1 MANQPRGFGDK
12 NTADVRLHLMNSD
25 GVEYTGSPLILHSQV
40 LKKAKV
46 FETKLSRC
54 RSSDMRP
61 FEIKVTSSYD
71 PEKYIKCVQLMYS
84 YDTDERFNFSN
95 VDEVLAILPVASE
108 MMSSDCME
116 SCMRYLDAVRWT
128 PEQEAKLRVWS
139 QNADLLSSFPINVL
153 PDLAARLGMSQSKSD
168 CDHLKM
174 VKESLKEMLSMTYNG
189 GEYRNTVAQHM
200 FDYFK
205 SNTSPAVKD
214 ACRYVL
220 LNQFNANVK
229 TIKSKSDESV
239 IRLACSNLS
248 WLLGVIQLCD
258 AKLFE
263 TVVKKFCEDADLRKV
278 IADRVL
284 QDRRSACDMLTILID
299 QVLKVMGNGVIITPM
314 SFRVDFLTN
323 WADTMVRLVESI
335 RNYHKEF
342 TAFQSA
348 LERGII
354 DVGETLPLVEQNR
367 IYSFWKG
374 IFTENSMNTS
384 SLFNWWAKKLHDAI
398 ILQKII

>member
-95 VDEVLAILPVASE
+95 VDEVLAVLPFASE
-108 MMSSDCME
+108 VMFSDCME

-128 PEQEAKLRVWS
+128 PQQEAKLRV
-139 QNADLLSSFPINVL
+139 LLSSLHINVL

-263 TVVKKFCEDADLRKV
+263 TVVKEFCEDADLRKV

-284 QDRRSACDMLTILID
+284 LPYEDRRSACDMLTILID